1 MLRAHLPFST
11 AMNSTDTSIS
21 YPKCPDLT
29 AYWQLRKLPNAKHFS
44 LKAKGIDLRH
54 NFNDKEAF
62 ALQHFNGKWTV
73 VQIQKRAQKHFAKKL
88 PPNFVRELIEKLI
101 ALDILE
107 SASEPE
113 NRGIQLKS
121 SIELISHPEGHWIL
135 RNPEDI
141 THMQLCPRGKT
152 IVEQLQAYP
161 PEEIV
166 KQGEFQPA
174 EIKDILGQLRVTAM
188 IAGTKPPQP
197 PKKKFNPLQLLF
209 FRIKLFNPDP
219 YLLTPAKLLAWIWT
233 KPFFLILCA
242 FLSLSTVVGLNHR
255 AHILLTGQT
264 LWQNYG
270 ATLIIS
276 FGLLA
281 VLVVTI
287 HELGHAL
294 TLKHYNGIVPE
305 VGLLF
310 MFMMPAA
317 YTNTSDSYCL
327 VKRRQRV
334 FVVGAG
340 ILTQLTVGG
349 TAFWLW
355 QISVES
361 SWLYQSSYLLL
372 IAALFTIAV
381 NLNPLARFDGYHL
394 LVALTGINNLRKRS
408 FDYYRDLLTFTSIE
422 EPKQIQPILAAYAP
436 FSFAYIIFVFGSI
449 FRLIIHWSLD
459 NIPMMA
465 FLLLLAWAI
474 YYFFPRQD

>member
-1 MLRAHLPFST
+1 MVTNLA
-11 AMNSTDTSIS
+11 ATSIGN
-21 YPKCPDLT
+21 YRQCPDLT
-29 AYWQLRKLPNAKHFS
+29 VYWHLKHSPDSEHFY
-44 LKAKGIDLRH
+44 LKAKELNLRH
-54 NFNDKEAF
+54 NFSAQEAF
-62 ALQHFNGKWTV
+62 ALQHFNGKWTLEQV
-73 VQIQKRAQKHFAKKL
+73 QKRTQKHFPEQIPSEFL
-88 PPNFVRELIEKLI
+88 EELLEKLI
-101 ALDILE
+101 SLNILE
-107 SASEPE
+107 PATEPE
-113 NRGIQLKS
+113 QRGLQLKPS
-121 SIELISHPEGHWIL
+121 VELIPHPEGHWIL
-135 RNPEDI
+135 RNPEDV
-141 THMQLCPRGKT
+141 THMQLCPRGKAL
-152 IVEQLQAYP
+152 VEQLQKES
-161 PEEIV
+161 PETLV

-188 IAGTKPPQP
+188 IARTKPPKP

-219 YLLTPAKLLAWIWT
+219 YLKAPAQLLAWIWT
-233 KPFFLILCA
+233 KPFFLFLCT
-242 FLSLSTVVGLNHR
+242 FLSWSAVVGLNQR
-255 AHILLTGQT
+255 EHILLTGQ
-264 LWQNYG
+264 LFWQNYG
-270 ATLIIS
+270 ATLIIP

-294 TLKHYNGIVPE
+294 TLKHYGGIVPE
-305 VGLLF
+305 IGLLF
-310 MFMMPAA
+310 MFLMPAA

-340 ILTQLTVGG
+340 ILTQLVVG
-349 TAFWLW
+349 AIALWLW
-355 QISVES
+355 HISLES

-372 IAALFTIAV
+372 VAALFTIAI

-408 FDYYRDLLTFTSIE
+408 FDYYRNLLTFTPTE
-422 EPKQIQPILAAYAP
+422 EPKQTQPILAAYAP

-474 YYFFPRQD
+474 YYFFPRTN

>member
-1 MLRAHLPFST
+1 M
-11 AMNSTDTSIS
+11 AMNLAETTLS
-21 YPKCPDLT
+21 YHKQLCPDLT
-29 AYWQLRKLPNAKHFS
+29 TYWQLRHSPDSEGFFLR
-44 LKAKGIDLRH
+44 AKGLNLCH
-54 NFNDKEAF
+54 SFSSKEAF
-62 ALQHFNGKWTV
+62 VLQHFNGKWTV
-73 VQIQKRAQKHFAKKL
+73 DKIQKRSQKHFSGQVSS
-88 PPNFVRELIEKLI
+88 NFVEELLEKLVS
-101 ALDILE
+101 LDIVVP
-107 SASEPE
+107 ASELE
-113 NRGIQLKS
+113 ARGIQLKPCVEF
-121 SIELISHPEGHWIL
+121 ILHPEGHWIL

-141 THMQLCPRGKT
+141 THIQVCPRGKA
-152 IVEQLQAYP
+152 IVEQLQAYS

-209 FRIKLFNPDP
+209 FRVKLFNPDP

-255 AHILLTGQT
+255 AHILLTGQI

-270 ATLIIS
+270 ATLIIP

-349 TAFWLW
+349 IAFWLW

-408 FDYYRDLLTFTSIE
+408 FDYYRNLFTFTPTE
-422 EPKQIQPILAAYAP
+422 EPKQTQPILAAYAP

-459 NIPMMA
+459 NIPITA

-474 YYFFPRQD
+474 YYFFPRQH